1 MKNVIAYIKDRII
14 TGFIVIVPISV
25 IVIILADTFK
35 KLIAFTAPLT
45 GNMQYG
51 GVVLKAVVAIL
62 LLIVI
67 LGFFLFIWGVILKTY
82 FGNKFKKWLERTVL
96 EHVPFFKTMNS
107 VVHQITGIE
116 KGKYPVVEVSLYG
129 NENKMLGIRTDM
141 LADGRSVVYIPFSPL
156 VNFGQTHII
165 SKENVQLLDISLKD
179 FVDLIS
185 KIGLE
190 SKDIFMEKGNTMPPI
205 S

>member
-1 MKNVIAYIKDRII
+1 MKNVLALVKDRII
-14 TGFIVIVPISV
+14 TGFIVIVPIAV
-25 IVIILADTFK
+25 IGIILADTFK

-62 LLIVI
+62 LLITL
-67 LGFFLFIWGVILKTY
+67 LGLFLFVCGFILKTY
-82 FGNKFKKWLERTVL
+82 FGNKFKKWLEQTVL

-129 NENKMLGIRTDM
+129 NGNKMLGIRTDT

-156 VNFGQTHII
+156 VNFGQTHLI
-165 SKENVQLLDISLKD
+165 SKENVQLLDITLKE
-179 FVDLIS
+179 FVDIIS

-190 SKDIFMEKGNTMPPI
+190 SKDLLKEKGNTMGATG
-205 S
+205 